1 MDDKSLNLE
10 PIAILRLSTQLRW
23 GWMCVLGGIFLFT
36 LSLTILTQITRA
48 GVGWGIWLSPLVA
61 GCLFSIFL
69 FVWWRLK
76 LVLTEEV
83 IFSRTVFR
91 KKIIPLKDVI
101 EISIPGGDE
110 THNRVPLNQLVV
122 TTQDRNSQKNIVISF
137 VPFHLGEFD
146 KWLDA
151 LQEQL
156 AKRAEGSS

>member
-23 GWMCVLGGIFLFT
+23 GWVCVLGGIFLFT
-36 LSLTILTQITRA
+36 LSLTILTQITKA
-48 GVGWGIWLSPLVA
+48 GVGWGIWLSPLGA

-69 FVWWRLK
+69 FIWWRMEL
-76 LVLTEEV
+76 LLTEEV
-83 IFSRTVFR
+83 ICSRSAFS
-91 KKIIPLKDVI
+91 KKIIPLRDVV
-101 EISIPGGDE
+101 EISIPVGDE
-110 THNRVPLNQLVV
+110 THNGVPLNQLVV
-122 TTQDRNSQKNIVISF
+122 TTQDRNSRKNIVISL

-146 KWLDA
+146 KWLDS